1 MINQNIYKL
10 IFAYSED
17 ETKASSKRVLVI
29 FINMLIF
36 FLNSTAL
43 SEID

>member
-17 ETKASSKRVLVI
+17 ETKASSKRVL
-29 FINMLIF
+29 
-36 FLNSTAL
+36 
-43 SEID
+43 